1 MIVIVIMIFVL
12 VILVMTT
19 LGLILFVTVYMQV
32 KNVFVMRSSFIVSG
46 VVVAAPSSTML
57 GWNKASP
64 KHYPIEETSP
74 TCMSNHVCLR
84 DSFQGLSERE
94 PNRFNPAH
102 SSLGKSSETYYRCF
116 RDGCLNKGF
125 SF

>member
-46 VVVAAPSSTML
+46 VVVAAPNSTTL
-57 GWNKASP
+57 GWNKVSP
-64 KHYPIEETSP
+64 KH
-74 TCMSNHVCLR
+74 
-84 DSFQGLSERE
+84 
-94 PNRFNPAH
+94 
-102 SSLGKSSETYYRCF
+102 
-116 RDGCLNKGF
+116 
-125 SF
+125 